1 MIMLDPDKEISAVEG
16 KITRIS
22 DAWRQFF
29 LEYKSCKKEINYDS
43 EVRTNYVADV
53 FIYLRD
59 TLPFL
64 KETGKDSDSMRNVF
78 NAFGV
83 LQTIYV
89 HQDLI
94 DELLF
99 IFKLQKS
106 SNLNKSINRNL
117 RNELVG
123 HPVRRTRD
131 ENLISSVFLGRGF
144 SSNAVNYV
152 RYDYPEGFKS
162 KVIDHSWE
170 DILSRH
176 FGFLNLYLDQIWDK
190 ILIIIKSFHKNL
202 VGFLPL
208 IGEIA
213 FSKVVDLA
221 EHRFEILFTHNEA
234 YDKNF
239 LISCHNRASEHP
251 RFKFIVDLF
260 LSELTECVS
269 ETIITAEKFIN
280 PQVVKVVMTETPFFT
295 VEIVEAGQLTEAEIK
310 EIQKSGAL
318 SYNLSKL
325 YEDHPIFGIDFFMET
340 YGADPVICAELQMMR
355 ENPETPLFA
364 CCYEF
369 LKNYMEERQSQE

>member
-1 MIMLDPDKEISAVEG
+1 MLDIDREIAAVEA

-22 DAWRQFF
+22 NAWRQFF
-29 LEYKSCKKEINYDS
+29 LEYRSCKKEVNYDS

-83 LQTIYV
+83 LQTLYV

-106 SNLNKSINRNL
+106 SHLNKSINRNL

-144 SSNAVNYV
+144 SPDAVNYV
-152 RYDYPEGFKS
+152 RYDYPDGFKS
-162 KVIDHSWE
+162 KVVDHSWE

-176 FGFLNLYLDQIWDK
+176 FEFLHLYLDQIWDK
-190 ILIIIKSFHKNL
+190 ILTIVKSFHKNL
-202 VGFLPL
+202 VSFLPL
-208 IGEIA
+208 IRKIT
-213 FSKVVDLA
+213 FTKVIDLA
-221 EHRFEILFTHNEA
+221 EHRFEILFKHNDA
-234 YDKNF
+234 YNRDF
-239 LISCHNRASEHP
+239 LISSNERHLEHP

-260 LSELTECVS
+260 LSELVECVS

-280 PQVVKVVMTETPFFT
+280 PQIVERVVAEAPIFT
-295 VEIVEAGQLTEAEIK
+295 VELVQAGQLSEEEIK
-310 EIQKSGAL
+310 AIQKSGEL

-325 YEDHPIFGIDFFMET
+325 YEDHPIFGINFFMKT
-340 YGADPVICAELQMMR
+340 YGADPVIHTELQMMR
-355 ENPETPLFA
+355 ENPNSPLFA
-364 CCYEF
+364 CCYEY
-369 LKNYMEERQSQE
+369 LKSYMEERQSQE